1 MGTIPRSPALGS
13 KQLGCVEWSSYL
25 GYPQLAMKTKQLCD
39 TYLFIMS
46 CVPAEK
52 FQPKTNMHPR
62 IFFARLKLMFQL
74 EMASFREVLA
84 SLCSVLHWI
93 YLYSTWP
100 AALRSQSTHMW
111 ESASGYVQIGKTLTK
126 PHRYS
131 KPFGWSFFPVWRGE
145 ILMDDFKI
153 GLKNL
158 PSLCHHFS
166 TDK

>member
-1 MGTIPRSPALGS
+1 MGATIYGTVPRSPALGS
-13 KQLGCVEWSSYL
+13 KQFGCVEWSWYL
-25 GYPQLAMKTKQLCD
+25 GYPQLAMKTKQLCH
-39 TYLFIMS
+39 TYLVIMS
-46 CVPAEK
+46 CVPAENK
-52 FQPKTNMHPR
+52 HGTSH
-62 IFFARLKLMFQL
+62 FFARLKLMFQL

-100 AALRSQSTHMW
+100 AAIRSQSTHM
-111 ESASGYVQIGKTLTK
+111 QLCTDRKNIDKTTWIFQAL
-126 PHRYS
+126 
-131 KPFGWSFFPVWRGE
+131 WVVILLWRGE

-153 GLKNL
+153 GFKIL